1 MRWYGQ
7 LAVVAVLGTAGYFG
21 WEAYKTG
28 RLAEIPVI
36 GSYVGKPA
44 GDAAQTAGGRGRRDQ
59 GPAVVDVDTV
69 KTARIVEMQ
78 EAVGTARAYESIM
91 VTAKVAGVIQEIRFQ
106 EGQKINAGDVLV
118 RMDADERRADIESAI
133 AETRRAEA
141 QRNELRTR
149 LERAQ
154 ALRRTGAGTEAQVED
169 LNAQVKTLESAI
181 ASADAKRKAAEARLD
196 DLIIRA
202 PFAGR
207 LGTRSVSLGAYV
219 APATRITTLDDLSR
233 IRLDFSV
240 PENLLTHLKAGNVVR
255 ARSAAFGERVFEG
268 KVTVVDPRVDPVT
281 RSLKLTAEFPNP
293 DEALKPGMFMSVAV
307 EVVAKDNATVVPEE
321 AVVSEGLRQLVY
333 VVGPDNKIERR
344 VIVMGQRQADKI
356 EVVEGLK
363 PGETIVVR
371 GVQRVR
377 PGATVTPRPLGAEA
391 AGGSTGPRGAAENVS
406 PPRPRAATPPSG
418 SAAAAE
424 RRS

>member
-21 WEAYKTG
+21 WEAYKAG
-28 RLAEIPVI
+28 RLAEVPVV
-36 GSYVGKPA
+36 GSYIGKPA
-44 GDAAQTAGGRGRRDQ
+44 GETPQAAGGRGRRDQ

-69 KTARIVEMQ
+69 KTARIVEMH
-78 EAVGTARAYESIM
+78 EAVGTARAYESIT
-91 VTAKVAGVIQEIRFQ
+91 VTAKVAGIIQEIRFQ
-106 EGQKINAGDVLV
+106 EGQKVNAGDVLV
-118 RMDADERRADIESAI
+118 RMDADERRADIESAV

-181 ASADAKRKAAEARLD
+181 ASADAKRKAAEARMD

-240 PENLLTHLKAGNVVR
+240 PENLLNLLKVGAVVR

-281 RSLKLTAEFPNP
+281 RSLRLTAGFPNP
-293 DEALKPGMFMSVAV
+293 DEALKPGMFMSVSV

-333 VVGPDNKIERR
+333 VVGQDNKIDRR

-377 PGATVTPRPLGAEA
+377 PGATVTPRPIGAEA
-391 AGGSTGPRGAAENVS
+391 AGGGTGPRGAAENAS
-406 PPRPRAATPPSG
+406 PPRPRAATPPAG
-418 SAAAAE
+418 AAAAAE